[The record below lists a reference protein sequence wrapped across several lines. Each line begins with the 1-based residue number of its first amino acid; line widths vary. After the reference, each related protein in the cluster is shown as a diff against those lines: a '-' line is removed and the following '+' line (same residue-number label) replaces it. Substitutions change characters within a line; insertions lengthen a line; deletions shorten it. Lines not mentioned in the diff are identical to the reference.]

1 MDHSNALR
9 KLADDAGFGNQFVK
23 QAVETLRGAADEIDG
38 LRKMLRDQFE
48 GWHDPDCKVWRESV
62 KLCTCGHDEVKA
74 ALAGTAHQF

>member
-1 MDHSNALR
+1 MAHTPDQAAQIVKKR
-9 KLADDAGFGNQFVK
+9 DA
-23 QAVETLRGAADEIDG
+23 EIDR

-62 KLCTCGHDEVKA
+62 KICTCGHDEVKA